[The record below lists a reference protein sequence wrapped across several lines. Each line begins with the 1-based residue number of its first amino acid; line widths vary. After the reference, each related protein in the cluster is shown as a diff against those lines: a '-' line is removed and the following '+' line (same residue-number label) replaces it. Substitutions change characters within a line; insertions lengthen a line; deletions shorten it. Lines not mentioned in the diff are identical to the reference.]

1 MKNKNLKRFL
11 GQDGGK
17 NTTSIQD
24 TIYGSQPN
32 NMFLFI
38 SN

>member
-1 MKNKNLKRFL
+1 MKNKNLKRFP

-17 NTTSIQD
+17 NTTSIQE

-32 NMFLFI
+32 QIYFSF
-38 SN
+38 